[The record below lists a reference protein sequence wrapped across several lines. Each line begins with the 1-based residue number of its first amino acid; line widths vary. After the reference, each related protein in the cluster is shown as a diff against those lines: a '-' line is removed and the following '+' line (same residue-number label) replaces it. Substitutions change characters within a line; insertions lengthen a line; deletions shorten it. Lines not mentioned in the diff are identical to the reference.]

1 MPQELH
7 AALLQAVVTGGTAA
21 VCWYLYLRYRRRD
34 LLWWSVAW
42 SLYLLRIG
50 AISAFLVHND
60 LAWLFAHQVL
70 TGVTALGLLWAAI
83 TYSRLATWRPVYVL
97 AALFPLIW
105 SWVAIYELDSFMLA
119 AVPAVAFLSLAT
131 FWTGWIFF
139 RQWRRTGSRGAAML
153 AFVLFT
159 WSLHHLDYPILRAM
173 GSWNPWGYYLDIVF
187 ALAMGMGLFVLVLE
201 ELDSRT
207 RDLGLLS
214 TRMLNQHE
222 EERRRLS
229 LELHDQSAQVWAA
242 VKMQL
247 GMMRENAG
255 ADEAARLDRVLG
267 LVDTG
272 IRSIRSVTT
281 NLRPPL
287 LDDLGVAASLRALT
301 QSFAEQSGLA
311 IEFVAPTEVPRVS
324 AEAGLALYRAVQE
337 ALSNVARHAGATRA
351 EVHLQLVRN
360 ELVVS
365 VTDDGHGFTQSA
377 NALAPDPSPPS
388 PSSLG
393 LKGMRERLTAVRGS
407 VEVKS
412 LQRGASVTVKVPVPA

>member
-21 VCWYLYLRYRRRD
+21 VCWYLYIRYRRRD

-50 AISAFLVHND
+50 AIIAFLIHED

-83 TYSRLATWRPVYVL
+83 TYSRLAAWKPAYLT
-97 AALFPLIW
+97 AALFPLVW
-105 SWVAIYELDSFMLA
+105 SYIAIYELDRFMLA
-119 AVPAVAFLSLAT
+119 AVPAVAFLSIAT

-139 RQWRRTGSRGAAML
+139 RQWRRTRSRGAGML

-159 WSLHHLDYPILRAM
+159 WALHHLDYPILRAM
-173 GSWNPWGYYLDIVF
+173 GSWNPWGYYLDILF
-187 ALAMGMGLFVLVLE
+187 ALAMGMGIFVLVLE

-214 TRMLNQHE
+214 ARVVNQQE

-247 GMMRENAG
+247 GLMREHA
-255 ADEAARLDRVLG
+255 APDEAARLDRVLG

-287 LDDLGVAASLRALT
+287 LDDLGLVASLRALA
-301 QSFAEQSGLA
+301 QGFAEQSGLA
-311 IEFVAPTEVPRVS
+311 IDFAAPREVPPVS
-324 AEAGLALYRAVQE
+324 ADAGLALYRAVQE

-351 EVHLQLVRN
+351 EVRLELVKN
-360 ELVVS
+360 ELIVS
-365 VTDDGHGFTQSA
+365 VVDDGRGLPRGDA
-377 NALAPDPSPPS
+377 DPSAPP
-388 PSSLG
+388 PASLG
-393 LKGMRERLTAVRGS
+393 LTGMRERITAVRGS
-407 VEVKS
+407 VEVRS
-412 LQRGASVTVKVPVPA
+412 QQRGTAVTVRVPVPA